1 MSFSNWLAII
11 SPVVAVMVALF
22 GFRRSTRADRLAAF
36 FQLHER
42 YLAPEIRSGRRLI
55 HEHVSGRSTDDIAQ
69 LTGEVRDAVGYT
81 LAMMNSIA
89 IACEARYVDTIVV
102 ERSMG
107 SSYSGTVSAAK
118 PYIDYIERNRGFR
131 PYVYAER
138 LAAAVRRPERPAG
151 KMLEPDHAAES

>member
-1 MSFSNWLAII
+1 MSYSDWLALL

-42 YLAPEIRSGRRLI
+42 YLAPEVRSGRRLI
-55 HEHVSGRSTDDIAQ
+55 YERVAGRPEADLAQ
-69 LTGEVRDAVGYT
+69 LPEEVRAAIGYT
-81 LAMMNSIA
+81 LAVMNSIA
-89 IACEARYVDTIVV
+89 IACEARYVDIAAI

-107 SSYSGTVSAAK
+107 RSYSSTVNAAG

-131 PYVYAER
+131 PYLYAER
-138 LAAAVRRPERPAG
+138 LAAVIGNSARSPA
-151 KMLEPDHAAES
+151 PTAEQSHGN